1 MSEKLLSVSSSP
13 HIRGKQT
20 TRSIMTDVFIALMPA
35 SVLAVVFY
43 GVKALVLILVG
54 VVSAVAAEAV
64 TQKIKKTD
72 VTVKDMSAA
81 VTGLLLAL
89 NMPIN
94 APWWMLIIGCVFA
107 IVVVKQLFGGIGHN
121 FANPALA
128 ARILLVASWPSHM
141 TGNAYL
147 PVDAVASATPLALLK
162 EGTGEVLPSL
172 LNMFVGGPN
181 VYGCIGEVS
190 ALALIIGGI
199 YLRFVK
205 KVITWHIPVTYIGV
219 YAVISLLFG
228 ASLNDTLFMVCAG
241 GLMLGAVFM
250 ATDYVTSPSTAL
262 GQVIYAAG
270 CAIITFI
277 IRVYGGYPEG
287 VSFSILFMNFV
298 TPLLDKF
305 IRIKKYGE
313 VKKNA

>member
-199 YLRFVK
+199 YLIFVK

>member
-43 GVKALVLILVG
+43 GIKALILILVG

-72 VTVKDMSAA
+72 VTIKDMSAA

-89 NMPIN
+89 NMPVN
-94 APWWMLIIGCVFA
+94 APWWMLVIGCVFA
-107 IVVVKQLFGGIGHN
+107 IVVVKQLFGGLGCN

-128 ARILLVASWPSHM
+128 ARVLLVASWPNNM
-141 TGNAYL
+141 TGNAFL
-147 PVDAVASATPLALLK
+147 PVDAVASATPLAIIK
-162 EGTGEVLPSL
+162 EGAGEAVPSL
-172 LNMFVGGPN
+172 LQMFVGGPN

-190 ALALIIGGI
+190 ALALIIGAI
-199 YLRFVK
+199 YLIFVR
-205 KVITWHIPVTYIGV
+205 KVISWHIPVTYIGV
-219 YAVISLLFG
+219 YAVISLIFG
-228 ASLNDTLFMVCAG
+228 ASISEMLFMLCAG
-241 GLMLGAVFM
+241 GLMLGAIFM
-250 ATDYVTSPSTAL
+250 ATDYVTSPATAL

-277 IRVYGGYPEG
+277 IRMYGGYPEG
-287 VSFSILFMNFV
+287 VSFSILFMNLV
-298 TPLLDKF
+298 TPLIDKF